1 MGADSVL
8 VNAALQL
15 GMSRVPGD
23 TAEIFNKQYEGLIAY
38 SKATADA
45 VTAGAK
51 FAAEGARAIINVGR
65 KKQGKEL
72 LGPLDF
78 EGKEKEAFLTQK
90 GRNTANK
97 ENGKGEK
104 KGGNGQE
111 TTKQSTTEE
120 DNIKRGGELLN
131 LERTTHGLYDTDK
144 KKFTGTQKEI
154 NSLFPTKK
162 QRNIN
167 KNTEMFGDKF
177 MSGYELQNEIPFQ
190 DNRGTANKNL

>member
-78 EGKEKEAFLTQK
+78 EGKEKEAFLKQK
-90 GRNTANK
+90 G
-97 ENGKGEK
+97 
-104 KGGNGQE
+104 
-111 TTKQSTTEE
+111 
-120 DNIKRGGELLN
+120 
-131 LERTTHGLYDTDK
+131 
-144 KKFTGTQKEI
+144 
-154 NSLFPTKK
+154 
-162 QRNIN
+162 
-167 KNTEMFGDKF
+167 KNQVI
-177 MSGYELQNEIPFQ
+177 Y
-190 DNRGTANKNL
+190 

>member
-45 VTAGAK
+45 VTAGTK

-90 GRNTANK
+90 GKNTAN
-97 ENGKGEK
+97 EEDGKGEK
-104 KGGNGQE
+104 KDEKKQE
-111 TTKQSTTEE
+111 TT
-120 DNIKRGGELLN
+120 
-131 LERTTHGLYDTDK
+131 
-144 KKFTGTQKEI
+144 
-154 NSLFPTKK
+154 
-162 QRNIN
+162 
-167 KNTEMFGDKF
+167 
-177 MSGYELQNEIPFQ
+177 
-190 DNRGTANKNL
+190 